1 MVSPSICYEVTGPDA
16 MRANTYPAQTL
27 PENCRRKT
35 QIHSIRPSSLWDQN
49 QTKTPKR
56 NVQSNITDE
65 HRFKSLQ
72 QILASRIQQ
81 HIKRIVY
88 HDQVE
93 FIPRIQ
99 AFFNIHKSM
108 WYITLTNWKLK
119 TIWSSQYMQRKLFKI
134 FNIHSWLK
142 KEKKKKKTLQ
152 NVVIEEGTSL
162 NIKAI
167 YNKPIAKSILNGEKL
182 KAFPLRLGTKQ
193 RCPL

>member
-1 MVSPSICYEVTGPDA
+1 MAAITICSDFGSPKIKSATVSMVSPSICYEVTGPDA

-35 QIHSIRPSSLWDQN
+35 QIHSIRPSSLWYQN

-142 KEKKKKKTLQ
+142 KEKKKKL
-152 NVVIEEGTSL
+152 S
-162 NIKAI
+162 
-167 YNKPIAKSILNGEKL
+167 
-182 KAFPLRLGTKQ
+182 RM
-193 RCPL
+193 